1 MIGITE
7 SKLDKS
13 IFEMEIQLDNY
24 KNGGGVACY
33 IRSGKLRAERLFSK
47 CNRKLFFEILL
58 PKTTPIKVGIMYS
71 LPSQTNFLEI

>member
-24 KNGGGVACY
+24 KNGGG
-33 IRSGKLRAERLFSK
+33 RLSSK

-71 LPSQTNFLEI
+71 LPSQSNFLEI

>member
-1 MIGITE
+1 
-7 SKLDKS
+7 
-13 IFEMEIQLDNY
+13 MEIQIDNY

-33 IRSGKLRAERLFSK
+33 IRSGERLSSK

-71 LPSQTNFLEI
+71 LPSQTNFLKI